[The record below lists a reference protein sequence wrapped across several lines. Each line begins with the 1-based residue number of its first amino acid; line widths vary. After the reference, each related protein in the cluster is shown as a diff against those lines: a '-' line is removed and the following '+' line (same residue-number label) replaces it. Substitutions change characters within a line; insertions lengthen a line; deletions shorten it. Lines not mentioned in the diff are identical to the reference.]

1 MQCID
6 LSEIVH
12 VGTAVI
18 IVISVNFNS
27 STLLMVS
34 CGLRAKVPS
43 EWKLISGFETQKKCP
58 FPLNRGNP
66 FNRSNR
72 YKHVVKIFPGPN
84 FASPE

>member
-12 VGTAVI
+12 VDTAVI
-18 IVISVNFNS
+18 IVISVHLNS
-27 STLLMVS
+27 STLFMVS
-34 CGLRAKVPS
+34 HGLRAKVSS
-43 EWKLISGFETQKKCP
+43 EWKLISGFGTQKKCP
-58 FPLNRGNP
+58 FPLNRGIP

-72 YKHVVKIFPGPN
+72 YKDDVNIFPGPN